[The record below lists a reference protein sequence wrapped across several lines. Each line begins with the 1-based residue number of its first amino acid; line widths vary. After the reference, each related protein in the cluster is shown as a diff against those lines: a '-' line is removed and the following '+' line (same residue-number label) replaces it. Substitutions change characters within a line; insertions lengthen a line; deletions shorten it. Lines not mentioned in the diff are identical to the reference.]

1 MSASPVVAAMSPA
14 TAENRSIGNAARAG
28 AASGGVAQRRVAF
41 RTLLA
46 NDERAPVRT
55 ESANASSLAAPTLA
69 APHTSSKVIPVAPRS
84 AVTDDDDPLDPLHRH
99 RAALRPPEA
108 LSSTPVAVLPSL
120 PLAPAPSSPLA
131 PATRRAASS
140 VEELIPLLVRRASWA
155 GDARRGT
162 ARLEIGAGE
171 LAGATLVVHADD
183 GRVRVRLDV
192 PPGIDAS
199 AWQIRIRARL
209 SSRSIDADEVEV
221 T

>member
-1 MSASPVVAAMSPA
+1 VSASPVVAATSPA
-14 TAENRSIGNAARAG
+14 TVGNRLIGHDAARPG
-28 AASGGVAQRRVAF
+28 AASGAVPPRVAF

-46 NDERAPVRT
+46 IDERVPVRT
-55 ESANASSLAAPTLA
+55 DATSGSPLAAPRLA
-69 APHTSSKVIPVAPRS
+69 AAPIAGKDVAGAPRS

-99 RAALRPPEA
+99 RAALRSPET
-108 LSSTPVAVLPSL
+108 LSSSPVVVPPSL
-120 PLAPAPSSPLA
+120 PVGAAPPPPFV
-131 PATRRAASS
+131 PATRRAAAS

-171 LAGATLVVHADD
+171 LAGAVLVVHADA

-199 AWQIRIRARL
+199 GWQTRIRARL
-209 SSRSIDADEVEV
+209 SSRSIEADEVEV
-221 T
+221 A